1 MRGSRA
7 SAPAKA
13 FCPRFFIS
21 QAGTT
26 ITMKVTSENKAA
38 AARANGAL
46 SRGPITPEGKARSS
60 QNALQHGLFSAN
72 VVLSIENEE
81 DFHAMF
87 QDYCDYYQPVGRV
100 EHDLIYQLAACVW
113 RMARAYIMETQ
124 VMDKAAGMFTGPR
137 PAAERLTEGYFNVS
151 DSAGAKSLDRFQA
164 RLDRTQS
171 RLIHD
176 FLLLRRQRKSL
187 APTADPDPEP
197 PPQNLRNEPI
207 TPRVSNKSVPVDSP
221 KPLSTCAPAHS
232 DSGLLTPD
240 SSLSPYNHISMDT
253 ADVRARLEKFEGR
266 VPWMYRCTGGEV
278 TVGIGHAIHSAADAQ
293 KLTWDT
299 GADQAAAAYAVIAGA
314 PKGQVAKNYAP
325 LTTCRMSNDAIDA
338 LTAADIDAFT
348 AQLRAALP
356 KFDTYPAPA
365 QAALFDMAYN
375 LGIGGL
381 KKFPHMLAAVDAGDW
396 EAAAQ
401 QSHRNGIQD
410 ARNNET
416 AALFRQCLG

>member
-1 MRGSRA
+1 
-7 SAPAKA
+7 
-13 FCPRFFIS
+13 
-21 QAGTT
+21 
-26 ITMKVTSENKAA
+26 
-38 AARANGAL
+38 
-46 SRGPITPEGKARSS
+46 
-60 QNALQHGLFSAN
+60 
-72 VVLSIENEE
+72 
-81 DFHAMF
+81 
-87 QDYCDYYQPVGRV
+87 
-100 EHDLIYQLAACVW
+100 
-113 RMARAYIMETQ
+113 
-124 VMDKAAGMFTGPR
+124 
-137 PAAERLTEGYFNVS
+137 
-151 DSAGAKSLDRFQA
+151 
-164 RLDRTQS
+164 
-171 RLIHD
+171 
-176 FLLLRRQRKSL
+176 
-187 APTADPDPEP
+187 
-197 PPQNLRNEPI
+197 
-207 TPRVSNKSVPVDSP
+207 
-221 KPLSTCAPAHS
+221 
-232 DSGLLTPD
+232 
-240 SSLSPYNHISMDT
+240 MDT

-299 GADQAAAAYAVIAGA
+299 AADQAAAAFGIIAGA

-338 LTAADIDAFT
+338 LTAADIDAFA
-348 AQLRAALP
+348 AQLRANLP

-396 EAAAQ
+396 ETAAQ